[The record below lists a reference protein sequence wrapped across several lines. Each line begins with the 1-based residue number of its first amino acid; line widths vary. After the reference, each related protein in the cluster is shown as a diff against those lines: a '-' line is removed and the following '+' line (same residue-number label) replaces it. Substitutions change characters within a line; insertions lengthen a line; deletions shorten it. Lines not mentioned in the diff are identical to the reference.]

1 MLPIGSAKITSASD
15 VRAPLLAIG
24 HIASGHRLRMD
35 EGNRAGGGD
44 QGKQE
49 NGSEKLGH
57 SCPPLAIGR
66 ISVGGLQMDGC
77 GNANASVTI
86 KAVRSSRTSLEA
98 SCLTLLDQA
107 SLGLVNYITPNC
119 NLLGMRY

>member
-1 MLPIGSAKITSASD
+1 MDDNAAGQEHKSSNHEKCMS
-15 VRAPLLAIG
+15 RLLAIG

-66 ISVGGLQMDGC
+66 ISVGGLQMHRYR
-77 GNANASVTI
+77 NANVSVMI
-86 KAVRSSRTSLEA
+86 RAIRSLRIQFEVPDFS
-98 SCLTLLDQA
+98 DPQA
-107 SLGLVNYITPNC
+107 WDL
-119 NLLGMRY
+119 

>member
-1 MLPIGSAKITSASD
+1 MS
-15 VRAPLLAIG
+15 RLLAIG

-44 QGKQE
+44 QGEQQ

-57 SCPPLAIGR
+57 ACPLLAIGR
-66 ISVGGLQMDGC
+66 ISVGGLHMERC

-86 KAVRSSRTSLEA
+86 RAASDLTVLDPKAWDL
-98 SCLTLLDQA
+98 
-107 SLGLVNYITPNC
+107 
-119 NLLGMRY
+119 